1 MIDLQKISLQF
12 SGEYL
17 FKEVSLKIYA
27 GDKISLVGANGAGKS
42 SLMKIIMG
50 MLEPESG
57 VISKQKRITIGYLPQ
72 EQQLTEGTSLI
83 DAVEAAVSDVYQLR
97 LEEEEVTSAL
107 SEEITDEEYRD
118 ELIYRLG
125 VIHTKL
131 ADLDSFTLRPRCER
145 ILTGLG
151 FKQDDFF
158 RPVREFSGG
167 WQMRAALAKILVA
180 EPDII
185 LLDEP
190 TNHLDIDSLRWLAGY
205 LKAFKGALL
214 LVSHDKHF
222 VNQVTTKTVEIF
234 LKKVTVFKG
243 NYDAYL
249 NFKEERDTL
258 LEHQAAQQ
266 QKKLEETK
274 KFIERFRYKATKA
287 KQVQSRIK
295 QLEKVEVIELP
306 ESEST
311 IHFNFFEAPSSGRT
325 AVELKN
331 ISHAYGEKRVLNN
344 INLLIQRG
352 EKIAFVGPNGAGKTT
367 LAKILAGVMQPT
379 SGECAYGYNT
389 SVAYY
394 AQEIAD
400 TLDPEDDIYETL
412 QAMAE
417 DRSVAQIRA
426 LAGAFLFT
434 GDDVFKK
441 VKVLSGGEKS
451 RVALLKLML
460 SKANLL
466 VLDEPTNHLD
476 IASKRILREALIGFG
491 GSIILVSHDID
502 FIEPIAQKVLEFRD
516 GKMKEY
522 PGSINYYL
530 EKKEEE
536 LNAANGATVAQKQ
549 NGQADNQAD
558 KVSRKDLKRIEAEL
572 RQQKHQATKGLKQK
586 LQAVENE
593 IADLESAIKQY
604 ETDLANP
611 DIYSNPEKAKSVTLA
626 YNQSKEKLGLRYQ
639 DWETMSEELYTI
651 EQEYTLEK

>member
-12 SGEYL
+12 SGDYL
-17 FKEVSLKIYA
+17 FRDVSLKIYA

-50 MLEPESG
+50 MIEPESG
-57 VISKQKRITIGYLPQ
+57 TIFKQKRVSIGYLPQ
-72 EQQLTEGTSLI
+72 EQQLNEGTSLI

-97 LEEEEVTSAL
+97 LEEEDVTQAL
-107 SEEITDEEYRD
+107 SEDIADEEYRD

-131 ADLDSFTLRPRCER
+131 ADLDSFTLRSRSER
-145 ILTGLG
+145 ILVGLG
-151 FKQDDFF
+151 FKEEDFP
-158 RPVREFSGG
+158 RSVREFSGG
-167 WQMRAALAKILVA
+167 WQMRIALAKILVA
-180 EPDII
+180 DPDII

-190 TNHLDIDSLRWLAGY
+190 TNHLDIDSLRWITNY

-222 VNQVTTKTVEIF
+222 VNEVTSKTVEIF

-243 NYDAYL
+243 TYDAWIAY
-249 NFKEERDTL
+249 KQERDNL

-266 QKKLEETK
+266 QKKLDETK

-295 QLEKVEVIELP
+295 QLEKVEIIELP
-306 ESEST
+306 DSESS
-311 IHFNFFEAPSSGRT
+311 IHFNFFEAPSSGRVS
-325 AVELKN
+325 VELKS

-344 INLLIQRG
+344 INMIIQRG

-367 LAKILAGVMQPT
+367 LSKILAGVMPPT
-379 SGECAYGYNT
+379 GGEVVLGYNT
-389 SVAYY
+389 AVAYY
-394 AQEIAD
+394 AQEVAD

-417 DRSVAQIRA
+417 DRSVAQIRS

-441 VKVLSGGEKS
+441 IKVLSGGEKS

-476 IASKRILREALIGFG
+476 IASKRILREALVNFS

-502 FIEPIAQKVLEFRD
+502 FIEPIAEKVLEFRD
-516 GKMKEY
+516 GKMREF
-522 PGSINYYL
+522 PGNILYYL

-536 LNAANGATVAQKQ
+536 LAASQSAGKPIGGTETNT
-549 NGQADNQAD
+549 D
-558 KVSRKDLKRIEAEL
+558 KVNRKEAKRLEAEL
-572 RQQKHQATKGLKQK
+572 RQLKHQATKGLKPK
-586 LQAVENE
+586 L
-593 IADLESAIKQY
+593 
-604 ETDLANP
+604 
-611 DIYSNPEKAKSVTLA
+611 AKV
-626 YNQSKEKLGLRYQ
+626 
-639 DWETMSEELYTI
+639 
-651 EQEYTLEK
+651 